1 MTEQTPTYQTE
12 APPMPSDAEMQE
24 AARWY
29 LMRQQAH
36 EIGLMAERRLE
47 ELNALPGGKR
57 LFLSRVERR
66 NGKAE

>member
-1 MTEQTPTYQTE
+1 MSEPTPTYQTDT
-12 APPMPSDAEMQE
+12 PPLPSDDEMQE

-47 ELNALPGGKR
+47 ELNALPGGQR

-66 NGKAE
+66 NGKVE